1 MDVVRAHFIAS
12 YFPSAFLLP
21 FFFYLCC
28 ECYLCFPLDWCE
40 KYLYNWIRF
49 CFFHYC
55 VTFWEIALQ
64 NGKHY
69 SVHHKENGRPSS
81 TWYCIIFSICISTFS
96 SWTYVG
102 NEMRSSRFKQFLS
115 YLRFMFWCLQLHGSF
130 WHWDV
135 SEALGANISLKL
147 TLLFFLP
154 SDSPCQRFGLRAACL
169 ETAAAFGRS
178 IQDSEDSHGGEKPR
192 ERELERVPLCSWQH

>member
-130 WHWDV
+130 WTLRCVRGARCQYLPQTDTFIFPSLRFSLPEIR
-135 SEALGANISLKL
+135 SEGC
-147 TLLFFLP
+147 LP
-154 SDSPCQRFGLRAACL
+154 RNRRSFWQEHTGLWRQSWRRKA
-169 ETAAAFGRS
+169 E
-178 IQDSEDSHGGEKPR
+178 R
-192 ERELERVPLCSWQH
+192 ERTGACPSV